1 MRTIDYRLKIAA
13 FGVALCALSAWWN
26 AAHFGKTEEVPGFG
40 LGFDGGPGSLKCDVG
55 TEVKPWFCQLP
66 DALQDALANHL
77 GKLLAEVRD
86 QWQKWVQ
93 ISNSLSLLNFP
104 VYQKKC

>member
-1 MRTIDYRLKIAA
+1 MERRPL
-13 FGVALCALSAWWN
+13 
-26 AAHFGKTEEVPGFG
+26 GKTEEVPGFG

-77 GKLLAEVRD
+77 GKLLAEVRN
-86 QWQKWVQ
+86 QWRKWVQ
-93 ISNSLSLLNFP
+93 INNSLSLLNFP

>member
-1 MRTIDYRLKIAA
+1 MGR
-13 FGVALCALSAWWN
+13 
-26 AAHFGKTEEVPGFG
+26 FG
-40 LGFDGGPGSLKCDVG
+40 LGFDGGPGSLECDVLD